1 MTLKIGIQKCWT
13 KLCSGDNGVTYIP
26 TYKKSGG
33 MPAFLAVILLLLNS
47 SAFSIDAA
55 ESEKQLSK
63 AATKRTLVIGKVS
76 SNPKKQY
83 NHLKPMVDYMVAH
96 MKDFG
101 IVEAKVLIAKDNE
114 QMINYLKLGKV
125 DWVTETPFS
134 AAIFR
139 EEVGAEILVRRW
151 KNGVSEY
158 FTIFFARKDSRI
170 RALNDLVGKTIAFE
184 EPGSTTGYFAPA
196 SVLIGEGLKLT
207 KLASP
212 RDKPP
217 AGKVGYVF
225 AGEAINTTT
234 WVYKDLVQAGAYNN
248 LDWDKE
254 ENLAKALRN
263 ELQIFYTTKRFPR
276 AVELVRRDLDSR
288 IKQRIKAVLLK
299 ADKDPASRSVLERY
313 DSTAKFDE
321 LDKDAWLGLEE
332 AHRIT
337 KIVHSQ
343 LQ

>member
-1 MTLKIGIQKCWT
+1 MTY
-13 KLCSGDNGVTYIP
+13 SP

-33 MPAFLAVILLLLNS
+33 MLAFLAAILLLLNS
-47 SAFSIDAA
+47 NAFSVDTA
-55 ESEKQLSK
+55 ESKNQLSE
-63 AATKRTLVIGKVS
+63 ATTKRTLVIGRVS
-76 SNPKKQY
+76 SNPKGEY
-83 NHLKPMVDYMVAH
+83 DHLKPMVDYTVAH
-96 MKDFG
+96 MKDLG
-101 IVEAKVLIAKDNE
+101 IVKAKVLIAKDNE

-134 AAIFR
+134 AAIFQ
-139 EEVGAEILVRRW
+139 EEAGAEILVRRW
-151 KNGVSEY
+151 KDGVSEY
-158 FTIFFARKDSRI
+158 FTIFFARKDSGI
-170 RALNDLVGKTIAFE
+170 RSLKDLVGKTVAFE
-184 EPGSTTGYFAPA
+184 QPRSTSGYFVPA

-217 AGKVGYVF
+217 AGKIGYVF
-225 AGEAINTTT
+225 SGDGVNTTT
-234 WVYKDLVQAGAYNN
+234 WVYKNLVQAGAYNN

-276 AVELVRRDLDSR
+276 AVELVRKDLDSR
-288 IKQRIKAVLLK
+288 IKQRIKAVLLN
-299 ADKDPASRSVLERY
+299 ADKDPAGKSVLERY
-313 DSTAKFDE
+313 DNTAKFDE
-321 LDKDAWLGLEE
+321 LDKDAWAGIEE

-337 KIVHSQ
+337 KIVRSQ

>member
-1 MTLKIGIQKCWT
+1 
-13 KLCSGDNGVTYIP
+13 VTYLPI
-26 TYKKSGG
+26 YKKSGRVL
-33 MPAFLAVILLLLNS
+33 AFLAAILLLLNS
-47 SAFSIDAA
+47 SAFSGDAA
-55 ESEKQLSK
+55 ESKKQLST
-63 AATKRTLVIGKVS
+63 ATTKRTLVIGRVS
-76 SNPKKQY
+76 SNPKKHY

-125 DWVTETPFS
+125 DWVTEAPFS

-151 KNGVSEY
+151 KDGVSEY
-158 FTIFFARKDSRI
+158 FTIFFARKDSGI
-170 RALNDLVGKTIAFE
+170 RSLNDLVGKTIALE
-184 EPGSTTGYFAPA
+184 EPSSTTGYFVPA

-207 KLASP
+207 KLTSH

-225 AGEAINTTT
+225 SGDEVNTTT
-234 WVYKDLVQAGAYNN
+234 WVYKNFVQAGAYNN

-276 AVELVRRDLDSR
+276 AVELVRKDLDSR
-288 IKQRIKAVLLK
+288 IKQRIKTVLLNAHK
-299 ADKDPASRSVLERY
+299 DKDPASKSVLERY
-313 DSTAKFDE
+313 DNTTKFDE
-321 LDKDAWLGLEE
+321 LDKDAWLGIEE